1 VGCPGDFRNSCGL
14 IAYVVGLSRREI
26 AIRLAL
32 GADRGGVAW
41 LIVPN
46 GMILVA
52 VGVAAGAAG
61 VFAAARAVQ
70 DRLFQTGGADPA
82 IYLPVALREN
92 PRQALGAE

>member
-70 DRLFQTGGADPA
+70 DQLFQTGGADQA
-82 IYLPVALREN
+82 IYLPVA
-92 PRQALGAE
+92 ALLVVVACSRP